1 MIAFWLLMKSGDII
15 QQGEWGYGDVDGLAK
30 EVNEGYKKFLKKNGL
45 EPEGL
50 RPKRSPTE
58 KGEAKKIK
66 KGVDT
71 MKSV

>member
-50 RPKRSPTE
+50 RPKKIAYG
-58 KGEAKKIK
+58 KGRGKKN
-66 KGVDT
+66 
-71 MKSV
+71 